1 MQGGEVEGA
10 RTTLPSAVERVVTP
24 SKVSAWL
31 ECPHYL
37 TLTSRV
43 DEGLMDRP
51 TPTFGSFAQLLA
63 DKGLV
68 HEQQCLDEYRRRDKR
83 VFEVPPRR
91 ERETFAAW
99 VKRIGNPLAMDYDV
113 VYQMPF
119 VHDGIRGIADFV
131 ERVTTSD
138 GHTSFEPVD
147 AKLTRTEAKPGHVL
161 QLCFYAEAISHVTG
175 AAPDQVH
182 IWLGSGRRESLPV
195 NEFQPYWRRLRS
207 QLFEALAASPSA
219 DTTPRRCNH
228 CPFCEFNA
236 MCEHEWRAAD
246 SLIYIAGILQTEV
259 DTLVGSGITTL
270 TDLAARPPAVGGL
283 RADRFSRLMR
293 QAELQ
298 VQARLQDVPPYEVV
312 TPSDDPVWGHGFEE
326 MPAPDDGDVFLDFEG
341 HPFWRADT
349 GLFFLFGLIERDE
362 KASWVYRSWWAHDL
376 PQEAAAAQQL
386 IDHLAQRR
394 VRFPNMHVYHY
405 NHTERTA
412 LRTMAE
418 THGVGEDVLS
428 ELVKTGTF
436 VDLYLIARNSI
447 QVGTESY
454 GLKHL
459 ERLTDF
465 QRSHEIDKGAGAV
478 VQYEHY
484 MRDGDASILAPIAS
498 YNEDDVRATMA
509 LRDWLVD
516 QRSLDLE
523 WRAAQT
529 EPPPGIPALDERV
542 PKLHAYP
549 AGSVEHF
556 LGDLLGYWWREYMA
570 NHAPI
575 KARLQQEI
583 DEVIGDPDTIAAL
596 QPVGLVERFGAKG
609 APITPAMRFFFPPQN
624 LDRFPREGGTVAMLG
639 TESKT
644 WMLSVSRLDRE
655 EHAVELV
662 WGEKLEEAGL
672 SPRSVVLYEWVDAK
686 PKALALQAFTDDILD
701 RRSPNEVT
709 MGLLRRDL
717 PKFIG
722 EGPAGGCFSADLADM
737 REWVTRLDRS
747 YVAIQGPPGA
757 GKTYTAAQLIHAL
770 IVAGARVGITATS
783 HHAIGNLLEAVL
795 AIFEERGD
803 IETLRAVR
811 KPSESAAPL
820 PHVTYCT
827 SNPGCAD
834 GDYNLVA
841 GTAWLFSSPHM
852 RAAPVDVLVIDEAG
866 QMALADALA
875 TSTAAKN
882 LILLGD
888 PQQLPQVAQAAH
900 PNGSGISVLDH
911 ALGACSTLSADRGV
925 FLPETRRMHP
935 DVTAFISQQFYD
947 GRLDSHASCDEQ
959 STAQGTGLR
968 WIRADHV
975 GSKTSSQHEA
985 DLIVDRIADLI
996 GTPWTNHRGQTA
1008 PLEPDDF
1015 MVVAPYND
1023 QVRLIRERLGQDD
1036 RLRAVPVGTVDKFQ
1050 GREAAVVFYSMTTSS
1065 SADMTRGADFLFS
1078 RNRLNVALSRARCL
1092 AHVVCTEE
1100 LLRARAR
1107 SVDEMRLIS
1116 SLNAFVEYSNARR

>member
-10 RTTLPSAVERVVTP
+10 KKTLSPAVERVVTP

-31 ECPHYL
+31 ECPHYI

-43 DEGLMDRP
+43 DEGLLDRP

-68 HEQQCLDEYRRRDKR
+68 HEQQCLDEYRRRDKT

-91 ERETFAAW
+91 ERETFTAW

-131 ERVTTSD
+131 ERVTTPD

-161 QLCFYAEAISHVTG
+161 QLCFYAEAIAHLTG
-175 AAPDQVH
+175 AVPEQMH
-182 IWLGSGRRESLPV
+182 IWLGSGCRESLPV
-195 NEFQPYWRRLRS
+195 DEFQPYWRRLRS

-219 DTTPRRCNH
+219 ETTPRRCNH

-236 MCEHEWRAAD
+236 MCEHELRAAD

-259 DTLVGSGITTL
+259 DTLVGSGTTTL
-270 TDLAARPPAVGGL
+270 TDLAARPPRPDGL
-283 RADRFSRLMR
+283 RAERLNRLIR

-326 MPAPDDGDVFLDFEG
+326 MPSPDDGDVFLDFEG

-362 KASWVYRSWWAHDL
+362 KADWVYRTWWAHDL

-386 IDHLAQRR
+386 IDHLSQRR

-418 THGVGEDVLS
+418 THGVGEEVLS
-428 ELVKTGTF
+428 ELIRTGTF
-436 VDLYLIARNSI
+436 VDLYLVARNSI

-465 QRSHEIDKGAGAV
+465 RRSHDIDKGAGAV
-478 VQYEHY
+478 VQYEEY
-484 MRDGDASILAPIAS
+484 MRDGDASILTPIAA

-516 QRSLDLE
+516 QRSPDLE
-523 WRAAQT
+523 WRDSHL

-549 AGSVEHF
+549 AGSVERF

-570 NHAPI
+570 YHTPI

-583 DEVIGDPDTIAAL
+583 EEVIDDPDSIAGL
-596 QPVGLVERFGAKG
+596 QPVGLVERLGAKG
-609 APITPAMRFFFPPQN
+609 TPITPTMRFLFPPQN
-624 LDRFPREGGTVAMLG
+624 LERFPRDGGTVAMLG
-639 TESKT
+639 PEANT
-644 WMLSVSRLDRE
+644 WMLSVARLDRE

-662 WGEKLEEAGL
+662 WGEKLQQAEMT
-672 SPRSVVLYEWVDAK
+672 PRSVVLYEWVDAK
-686 PKALALQAFTDDILD
+686 PKAFALQAFTDDILD
-701 RRSPNEVT
+701 RRPPNEVT
-709 MGLLRRDL
+709 MALLRRDL

-722 EGPAGGCFSADLADM
+722 AGPAGGLFSADLADM
-737 REWVTRLDRS
+737 REWATRLDRS
-747 YVAIQGPPGA
+747 YVAVQGPPGA

-770 IVAGARVGITATS
+770 VVAGARVGITATS
-783 HHAIGNLLEAVL
+783 HHAIGNLLEAVVE
-795 AIFEERGD
+795 AFEECGD
-803 IETLRAVR
+803 IEALRAVR
-811 KPSESAAPL
+811 KPSEGAASL
-820 PHVTYCT
+820 PYVTHCAN
-827 SNPGCAD
+827 NPGCAG

-841 GTAWLFSSPHM
+841 GTAWLFSSPDM
-852 RAAPVDVLVIDEAG
+852 RAAPVDILFIDEAG

-875 TSTAAKN
+875 ASTAARN

-888 PQQLPQVAQAAH
+888 PQQLPQVAQAIH
-900 PNGSGISVLDH
+900 PNSSGVSVLDH
-911 ALGACSTLSADRGV
+911 VIGEHATLSADRGV

-947 GRLDSHASCDEQ
+947 GRLGSHASCEGQ

-968 WIRADHV
+968 WILADHV
-975 GSKTSSQHEA
+975 GNKTSSQQEA
-985 DLIVDRIADLI
+985 DLIVDRIADLM
-996 GTPWTNHRGQTA
+996 GTPWTNHHGETSQLG
-1008 PLEPDDF
+1008 PGDF

-1023 QVRLIRERLGQDD
+1023 QVRLIRERLGTDG
-1036 RLRAVPVGTVDKFQ
+1036 RLCDVPVGTVDKFQ

-1092 AHVVCTEE
+1092 AYVVCTEE

-1107 SVDEMRLIS
+1107 SVEDMRLIS
-1116 SLNAFVEYSNARR
+1116 SLNAFVEYADTR